1 MVGKRRVCGLMSVG
15 MPPGLLIVSV
25 YRPDIYEHALRSIG
39 VARDLMIVLDRRVG
53 ERRQRVRPIGEHA
66 ISVERRRIDI
76 DDQLRT
82 SGWAFVS
89 AKERDTLSAAVA
101 ARANQ

>member
-1 MVGKRRVCGLMSVG
+1 

-25 YRPDIYEHALRSIG
+25 YRPDLYEDALRSIG
-39 VARDLMIVLDRRVG
+39 VARDLVIVLDRRVG
-53 ERRQRVRPIGEHA
+53 ERRQQPRSPDAGCMRVD
-66 ISVERRRIDI
+66 RRRIDI

-89 AKERDTLSAAVA
+89 ARERQTLLAAVSDTPPL
-101 ARANQ
+101 RSIRGQPLP

>member
-1 MVGKRRVCGLMSVG
+1 MPVD

-25 YRPDIYEHALRSIG
+25 YRPDIYENALRSIG
-39 VARDLMIVLDRRVG
+39 IARDLIIVLDRRVG
-53 ERRQRVRPIGEHA
+53 ERRKRRRSTAAHA
-66 ISVERRRIDI
+66 APSDRRRIDI

-89 AKERDTLSAAVA
+89 AKERDALSAATG
-101 ARANQ
+101 RRSQ

>member
-1 MVGKRRVCGLMSVG
+1 ML
-15 MPPGLLIVSV
+15 PGLLIVSV
-25 YRPDIYEHALRSIG
+25 YRPDVYEHALRSIG
-39 VARDLMIVLDRRVG
+39 VARDLIIVLDRRVG
-53 ERRQRVRPIGEHA
+53 ERRQRVRSIGDNT

-101 ARANQ
+101 ARATQ

>member
-1 MVGKRRVCGLMSVG
+1 MS
-15 MPPGLLIVSV
+15 PGLLIVSV
-25 YRPDIYEHALRSIG
+25 YRPDIYDDALRSIG

-53 ERRQRVRPIGEHA
+53 ERRQRHRATGER
-66 ISVERRRIDI
+66 SVPDDRRRIDI

-89 AKERDTLSAAVA
+89 AKERHTLSAAA
-101 ARANQ
+101 TRRS

>member
-1 MVGKRRVCGLMSVG
+1 ML
-15 MPPGLLIVSV
+15 PGLLIVSV

-39 VARDLMIVLDRRVG
+39 VARDLIIVLDRRVG
-53 ERRQRVRPIGEHA
+53 ERRQRVRPIGESA
-66 ISVERRRIDI
+66 TSVERRRIDI

-89 AKERDTLSAAVA
+89 AKERDTLSVVVA

>member
-1 MVGKRRVCGLMSVG
+1 ML
-15 MPPGLLIVSV
+15 PGLLIVSV

-39 VARDLMIVLDRRVG
+39 VARDLIIVLDRRVG
-53 ERRQRVRPIGEHA
+53 ERRQRVRPIVENP

-76 DDQLRT
+76 EDQLRT

-89 AKERDTLSAAVA
+89 AKERDALSAAVA
-101 ARANQ
+101 ARATQ

>member
-1 MVGKRRVCGLMSVG
+1 ML
-15 MPPGLLIVSV
+15 PGLLIVSV

-39 VARDLMIVLDRRVG
+39 VARDLIIVLDRRVG
-53 ERRQRVRPIGEHA
+53 ERRQRVRPIGEIA
-66 ISVERRRIDI
+66 ISAERRRIDI

-101 ARANQ
+101 GRANQ

>member
-1 MVGKRRVCGLMSVG
+1 ML
-15 MPPGLLIVSV
+15 PGLLIVSV

-39 VARDLMIVLDRRVG
+39 VARDLIIVLDRRVG
-53 ERRQRVRPIGEHA
+53 ERRQRVRPIGESA
-66 ISVERRRIDI
+66 ISAERRRIDI

-101 ARANQ
+101 GRANQ

>member
-1 MVGKRRVCGLMSVG
+1 ML
-15 MPPGLLIVSV
+15 PGLLIISV
-25 YRPDIYEHALRSIG
+25 YRPDIFEHALRSIG
-39 VARDLMIVLDRRVG
+39 VARDLIIVLDRRVG
-53 ERRQRVRPIGEHA
+53 ERRLRVRQIGETA

-89 AKERDTLSAAVA
+89 AKERDTLSAAGT
-101 ARANQ
+101 ARTSQ

>member
-1 MVGKRRVCGLMSVG
+1 ML
-15 MPPGLLIVSV
+15 PGLLIVSV

-39 VARDLMIVLDRRVG
+39 VARDLIIVLDRRVG

-66 ISVERRRIDI
+66 ISVERRRVDI

-89 AKERDTLSAAVA
+89 AKERDTLGAASAQRFPASP
-101 ARANQ
+101 R

>member
-1 MVGKRRVCGLMSVG
+1 ML
-15 MPPGLLIVSV
+15 PGLLIISV
-25 YRPDIYEHALRSIG
+25 YRPDIFEHALRSIG
-39 VARDLMIVLDRRVG
+39 VARDLIIVLDRRVV
-53 ERRQRVRPIGEHA
+53 ERRLRVRQIGETA

-89 AKERDTLSAAVA
+89 PKERETVRAAIASQRPATSA
-101 ARANQ
+101 RGN